1 MADIPIWA
9 KMGFPSAQAYQTEIQ
24 RKQSAGIPL
33 DRPLDATNFMA
44 QYNGMGVN
52 QPNVATIQSNYKGG
66 SGLPSMPSLQAYQPT
81 TFQAPQQKTTSFMEL
96 VNQAK
101 QLYAPEY
108 DAARTSA
115 GTQSQQ
121 QQGLLAQQLGA
132 RGQVRGGLR
141 NEMAGMISG
150 NLQNAL
156 ATLSTAYQKSL
167 AEYADSKQ
175 KEEADRN
182 FRDLQFAYN
191 MWNDAEQLRLTAI
204 QQGNDANLALYD
216 RAVDQAQ
223 IQFNRV
229 AMRSSGGSGGGSGGG
244 DGDTPN
250 EYNKNPKVK
259 TAQEYVMDW
268 RKAGWSDARIADGLI
283 NVGFDPFPVDSK
295 GKPMNPYVLM
305 IANDKRGYSVT
316 SRTML

>member
-81 TFQAPQQKTTSFMEL
+81 TFQAPKQKTTSFMEL

-167 AEYADSKQ
+167 AEYADGKQ

-191 MWNDAEQLRLTAI
+191 AWNDAEQLRLTAI

-229 AMRSSGGSGGGSGGG
+229 AMRSSGGSGGGSGGSG
-244 DGDTPN
+244 T
-250 EYNKNPKVK
+250 E
-259 TAQEYVMDW
+259 AQGFKPTGTGYYIPPQDDPIALEVRQMRMSGMD
-268 RKAGWSDARIADGLI
+268 
-283 NVGFDPFPVDSK
+283 DSQIWD
-295 GKPMNPYVLM
+295 VLL
-305 IANDKRGYSVT
+305 KRGINPTFYNIRVAEAKRGTGNVT
-316 SRTML
+316 GTAIRMV